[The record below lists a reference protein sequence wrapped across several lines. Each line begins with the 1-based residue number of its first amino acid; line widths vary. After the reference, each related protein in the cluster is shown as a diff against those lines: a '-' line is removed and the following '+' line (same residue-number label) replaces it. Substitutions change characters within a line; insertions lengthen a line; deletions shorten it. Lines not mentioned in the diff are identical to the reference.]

1 MLVGDMKKLC
11 LIASALMLTCAPAY
25 AGQVNTNQVVELFTS
40 QGCSSCPP
48 SNDLLKSI
56 AENDDVLAL
65 TYSVE
70 YWDYLGWADT
80 FADPSFSQRQRSYS
94 TAIGHGRV
102 YTPQMVVNGVWD
114 KPRVTKSEIKGD
126 LVSAPAPQLTL
137 NDGGNF
143 YVGESDDVT
152 GELIFVTFVP
162 GDQSVAV
169 SRGENGGRTLTMT
182 NVVTGVSKLGD
193 YDGKA
198 KTFEKS
204 VRSGEAYAVI
214 LHSPDN
220 GPVLTAASYTP

>member
-1 MLVGDMKKLC
+1 MKKLC
-11 LIASALMLTCAPAY
+11 LIASALMLSAAPAY
-25 AGQVNTNQVVELFTS
+25 AGQVNTSQVVELFTS

-56 AENDDVLAL
+56 AEDDDVLAL

-70 YWDYLGWADT
+70 YWDYLGWKDT

-114 KPRVTKSEIKGD
+114 KPRVTKGQIKGD
-126 LVSAPAPQLTL
+126 IVSTPAPPLTL
-137 NDGGNF
+137 NDNGRF
-143 YVGESDDVT
+143 SIGESNGIK
-152 GELIFVTFVP
+152 GEIVFVTFVP

-169 SRGENGGRTLTMT
+169 SRGENGGRTLTMS

-193 YDGKA
+193 YDGEA
-198 KTFEKS
+198 KDFEKS

-220 GPVLTAASYTP
+220 GPVLAAASYTP